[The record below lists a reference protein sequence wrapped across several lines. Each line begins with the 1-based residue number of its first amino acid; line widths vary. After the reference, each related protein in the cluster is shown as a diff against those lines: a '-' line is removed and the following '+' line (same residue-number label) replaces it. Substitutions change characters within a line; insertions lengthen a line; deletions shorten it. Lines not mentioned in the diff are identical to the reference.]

1 MRRVLALIAVTGVLA
16 SSAWL
21 LLRTDLGCRRNE
33 AAHD

>member
-21 LLRTDLGCRRNE
+21 LFRTDLRMPP
-33 AAHD
+33 